1 MTLEQLNKRIQTTSD
16 LRNIVSTMK
25 MLSSVSV
32 AQYTRAETGLKHYTD
47 TLMEGFKALAVNGA
61 LPLQKNTS
69 GQNSPANGKILLL
82 LIGSDNGLVG
92 SFNKGIL
99 LKADKFIKSNRL
111 IRPETPCI
119 CLGRRLCGMA
129 EYEKFNLI
137 HKFPI
142 AHNPDEIAGS
152 ASHLIAL
159 IQDEISQRGIERVE
173 IFANKKIAETARVY
187 QKTLIPFTL
196 PALTNK
202 QKIWDGPSFPMLSMP
217 YEELLKALIHE
228 YIMIVI
234 SKTIVSSLACEH
246 YTRMIHMQQSE
257 KNIDE
262 KLEEMNLIYA
272 QERQTNIT
280 NELIDIVSGANSVK
294 KKKKS
299 PISAL
304 TNIKK
309 QDKNKGKQTNR
320 KKKGVHYD

>member
-32 AQYTRAETGLKHYTD
+32 TQYTRAETGLKHYTD
-47 TLMEGFKALAVNGA
+47 TLTEGFKALVANGV
-61 LPLQKNTS
+61 LPFRKNTS
-69 GQNSPANGKILLL
+69 YRNTPGNGKTLLL

-99 LKADKFIKSNRL
+99 LKADKFIKNNQLR
-111 IRPETPCI
+111 RAETPCI
-119 CLGRRLCGMA
+119 GLGRRLCGMA
-129 EYEKFNLI
+129 EYEKFNLL
-137 HKFPI
+137 HAFPI

-159 IQDEISQRGIERVE
+159 IQKEIAQREIERVE
-173 IFANKKIAETARVY
+173 IFANKKIGETAHVY
-187 QKTLIPFTL
+187 QQTLIPFTL
-196 PALTNK
+196 PALSVQK
-202 QKIWDGPSFPMLSMP
+202 KIWDGPSFPMLSMSHK
-217 YEELLKALIHE
+217 ELLNALIHE
-228 YIMIVI
+228 YIMIAV
-234 SKTIVSSLACEH
+234 SKAIVSSLASEH

-280 NELIDIVSGANSVK
+280 NELIDIVSGATSVK